1 MFMFQTS
8 LLVPP
13 HSSSDVTYTLVATLC
28 GFVQLPK
35 LKLSMIRPQSQE
47 IDEAV
52 EKKLPTHIFVIPS
65 SITE

>member
-1 MFMFQTS
+1 TS

-35 LKLSMIRPQSQE
+35 FKLSMIRPQSQDV
-47 IDEAV
+47 DESI
-52 EKKLPTHIFVIPS
+52 EKTMPTHIFVVPS
-65 SITE
+65 